1 MTPEALG
8 PFNRRVRLVVE
19 VRDDQDER
27 ELAGGLFEAQGWG
40 VRPVRDSDAVTPD
53 DGYAAF
59 IVEIPVH
66 GSRWTAR
73 GAAVERLTS
82 LADRRKV
89 DVWVR
94 ETKLVPRKSA
104 TPHTTYHV
112 HHKVPEGAGP
122 VLRRLAEQWI
132 AVGGWDVRHTLHLRG
147 EPADD
152 QRERALA
159 ELEARNIGGRP
170 FDREVHDVRVAMGPA
185 SNGTPADPRR
195 QALTAAVMI
204 AVALVCLA
212 CGAVLGAFATPWRWA
227 ALLPPA
233 GLAWPVGAWL
243 TSNAPRPWPVR
254 LGCGAVFMAALTCG
268 GYFWASSQEASPSQQ
283 FNWLLV
289 TLGIGFVAFG
299 LWYALSASWFSRN
312 VQWFLPVLAAP
323 LPFVVPWVGAFL
335 HAVYLEDMFGIPA
348 DAVHVGFFWQ
358 YAVALKPLAV
368 AVACVLTAVAVGGWA
383 RHFNVAPS
391 VSGFFRLMLVLAGLV
406 AVLTTV
412 TLSLDTTEK
421 AAERAM
427 NAASEGRRPP
437 AYYGLQ
443 PELVCIHP
451 LTKQIPVINGPA
463 PTTHPVL
470 SFQPNGDT
478 LWLWDPS
485 RSRGKDTTR
494 HALRVRAEDVI
505 LSPAQGTRC

>member
-27 ELAGGLFEAQGWG
+27 DLATHLFEAQGWG
-40 VRPVRDSDAVTPD
+40 VRPVRDGDAVTAE
-53 DGYAAF
+53 DGYTALV
-59 IVEIPVH
+59 VEIPVH

-73 GAAVERLTS
+73 GAAAERLTS
-82 LADRRKV
+82 LADRRKI

-94 ETKLVPRKSA
+94 ETKLVPLKSPV
-104 TPHTTYHV
+104 PHTTYHV

-147 EPADD
+147 EPTEE

-159 ELEARNIGGRP
+159 ELAARNIGGRP
-170 FDREVHDVRVAMGPA
+170 FDREVHDVRVALGPR
-185 SNGTPADPRR
+185 SDGTPERPRR
-195 QALTAAVMI
+195 QALTVAAVL

-212 CGAVLGAFATPWRWA
+212 CGGVAGGAATGWRWA
-227 ALLPPA
+227 ALLAPA
-233 GLAWPVGAWL
+233 GLSWPVGAWL
-243 TSNAPRPWPVR
+243 TSNAPRPWLVR
-254 LGCGAVFMAALTCG
+254 LACGAAFMAALTCV
-268 GYFWASSQEASPSQQ
+268 GYLWGHSQEASLSQQ
-283 FNWLLV
+283 FVWLVV

-323 LPFVVPWVGAFL
+323 LPFVIPWVGTFL

-348 DAVHVGFFWQ
+348 DAVHVPFFWQ

-368 AVACVLTAVAVGGWA
+368 AVICVLTAIATGGWA
-383 RHFNVAPS
+383 RHFNVAAS
-391 VSGFFRLMLVLAGLV
+391 VAGFFRLMLVLAGIV

-412 TLSLDTTEK
+412 TLSLGTV
-421 AAERAM
+421 ERAADRAM
-427 NAASEGRRPP
+427 DAAAEGRRPA
-437 AYYGLQ
+437 AYYGLR
-443 PELVCIHP
+443 PELVCVHP
-451 LTKQIPVINGPA
+451 LAKSIPVINGPV
-463 PTTHPVL
+463 PTTRPVI
-470 SFQPNGDT
+470 SFQASGDT

-485 RSRGKDTTR
+485 PSRGADTPR
-494 HALRVRAEDVI
+494 HALRLRAEDVT
-505 LSPAQGTRC
+505 LTAAHGTHC

>member
-27 ELAGGLFEAQGWG
+27 ELAEGLFAAQGWG
-40 VRPVRDSDAVTPD
+40 VRPARDGDAVTPD

-59 IVEIPVH
+59 VVEIPVH

-82 LADRRKV
+82 LADRRKI

-94 ETKLVPRKSA
+94 ETKLVPLKS
-104 TPHTTYHV
+104 TVPHTTYHV

-122 VLRRLAEQWI
+122 LLRRLAEQWI

-147 EPADD
+147 EQTED

-159 ELEARNIGGRP
+159 ELEARNLGGRP

-185 SNGTPADPRR
+185 SNGTPGDPRR
-195 QALTAAVMI
+195 QAITVAATI

-212 CGAVLGAFATPWRWA
+212 CGIALGVFATPWRWA
-227 ALLPPA
+227 ALLAPA

-254 LGCGAVFMAALTCG
+254 LGCGAAFMGALTCL
-268 GYFWASSQEASPSQQ
+268 GYFWAASQEASLSQQ
-283 FNWLLV
+283 FVWLVV

-348 DAVHVGFFWQ
+348 DAVHVGFYWQ
-358 YAVALKPLAV
+358 YAVALKPLGV
-368 AVACVLTAVAVGGWA
+368 AVVCVLTALAVGGWA

-391 VSGFFRLMLVLAGLV
+391 VGGFFRLMLVLAGLV

-427 NAASEGRRPP
+427 DAAADGRRPP
-437 AYYGLQ
+437 GYYGLQ
-443 PELVCIHP
+443 GDLVCVRP
-451 LTKQIPVINGPA
+451 LSGRIPVINGPL
-463 PTTHPVL
+463 PTARPL
-470 SFQPNGDT
+470 ISFQPNGDT

-485 RSRGKDTTR
+485 RSRGADTAR
-494 HALRVRAEDVI
+494 HALRVRAEDVT
-505 LSPAQGTRC
+505 LSAAHGTHC

>member
-27 ELAGGLFEAQGWG
+27 ELAEGLFRAQGWG
-40 VRPVRDSDAVTPD
+40 VRPVRDGDAVTPD

-59 IVEIPVH
+59 VVEIPVH

-94 ETKLVPRKSA
+94 ETKLVPLKSA

-147 EPADD
+147 EQTED

-170 FDREVHDVRVAMGPA
+170 FDRELHDVRVAMGPA
-185 SNGTPADPRR
+185 GGDGSADPRR
-195 QALTAAVMI
+195 QAITTAAMI
-204 AVALVCLA
+204 AVILLCLA
-212 CGAVLGAFATPWRWA
+212 CGFTLGAVTSPWRWT

-254 LGCGAVFMAALTCG
+254 LGFGVVFIGALTCA
-268 GYFWASSQEASPSQQ
+268 GYFWAGSQETSLSQQ
-283 FNWLLV
+283 FAWLLV

-323 LPFVVPWVGAFL
+323 LPFVIPWVGAFL

-348 DAVHVGFFWQ
+348 DAVHVGFYWQ
-358 YAVALKPLAV
+358 YAVALKPLGV
-368 AVACVLTAVAVGGWA
+368 AVVCVLTALAVGGWA
-383 RHFNVAPS
+383 RHFNVAAS
-391 VSGFFRLMLVLAGLV
+391 VGGFFRLMLVLAGLV

-412 TLSLDTTEK
+412 TLSLDATEK
-421 AAERAM
+421 AADRAM
-427 NAASEGRRPP
+427 DAAAEGRRPP

-443 PELVCIHP
+443 GDLVCVRP
-451 LTKQIPVINGPA
+451 LSGRIPVINGPL
-463 PTTHPVL
+463 PTTRPL
-470 SFQPNGDT
+470 ISFQPNGDT

-485 RSRGKDTTR
+485 RSRGEDTTR
-494 HALRVRAEDVI
+494 HALRVRAEDVS
-505 LSPAQGTRC
+505 LSAAHGTHC